1 MKIKNYKELN
11 IWQKSIDLVQEMYKI
26 TKYFPRDELYG
37 LSSQIRRA
45 AVSILSNIAEGFNRF
60 HNREFRQFLYISF
73 GSCAEVETQKIITH
87 RLEYIDQKSVSEIL
101 EKIKEIGKMINSL
114 IKKINNNLN

>member
-1 MKIKNYKELN
+1 MKIKNYKELT

-45 AVSILSNIAEGFNRF
+45 AVSILSNIAEGFNSF
-60 HNREFRQFLYISF
+60 HNREFR
-73 GSCAEVETQKIITH
+73 
-87 RLEYIDQKSVSEIL
+87 
-101 EKIKEIGKMINSL
+101 
-114 IKKINNNLN
+114 